1 MQAPLERKMGMGT
14 MKKIARRAVMTVA
27 ATATAVGL
35 VAVSA
40 PPSQAMDSSWG
51 CGGGCRVHHHAR

>member
-1 MQAPLERKMGMGT
+1 
-14 MKKIARRAVMTVA
+14 MKKFARRAALTLA

-51 CGGGCRVHHHAR
+51 CGGGCRVAHDGNGN